1 MNGCD
6 TLKPPG
12 TGPLRN
18 GNHRGDPINAFMT
31 RTHRRGRVHQAMLDA
46 YMSFPNVAPLVR
58 DVRAFLDLPDP
69 GYEEESFES
78 ADHGACVRLMAM
90 ATDAIAIRCL
100 AMLVRETA
108 RWQRVEARA
117 AKSARARFP
126 EDCHAP

>member
-1 MNGCD
+1 
-6 TLKPPG
+6 
-12 TGPLRN
+12 
-18 GNHRGDPINAFMT
+18 
-31 RTHRRGRVHQAMLDA
+31 VYQAMLDA
-46 YMSFPNVAPLVR
+46 HMSFPDVAPLVR

-69 GYEEESFES
+69 GYDEESFES
-78 ADHGACVRLMAM
+78 ADHDACVRLMAM

-108 RWQRVEARA
+108 RWQRVEVRA